1 MALRKIK
8 FTSLAV
14 NSAKCPPGAQQ
25 IIYWDTK
32 TPNLGM
38 RVTKAQAKSYVFEA
52 WFAGKSLRTTIGDAR
67 SWSIAAAQAEAR
79 RLKVLIDQGIDPRT
93 EKSELL
99 AAVRAKQLQ
108 GTLALDAWNDYV
120 TTRAN
125 RWSTRHTDDHRDM
138 VRLGGEQITRGR
150 RAGISEVKGP
160 GILYTLLNRP
170 LNEISR
176 DDVHQW
182 LKEEGTR
189 RPTRA
194 RLALSLLRAF
204 MNWAAD
210 HSQYRAL
217 VQKDA
222 CSRLSRELPAPTA
235 KRDCL
240 QREQLAAWFAA
251 VISIPNPVISAY
263 LQVLLLT
270 GARREE
276 LASLKWSDVD
286 TRWHTAVIKD
296 KASKSVIKTRVISI
310 TPYCE
315 ALLLRLPRVNQWVFS
330 STSAKSGRLQEPRL
344 GHKAAIESAGLPPL
358 TLHGLRRS
366 FGSLSEWID
375 VPAGVTAQLMGHA
388 PSALAE
394 KHYRVRPIDL
404 VRKWHIEIEKFIL
417 SEAGVEQPVYAA
429 PRIHAV
435 GEQR

>member
-1 MALRKIK
+1 MALRKIP
-8 FTSLAV
+8 FSSLRL
-14 NSAKCPPGAQQ
+14 NSLKCPPGVQQ

-38 RVTKAQAKSYVFEA
+38 RVTRTQAKSYVFEA
-52 WFAGKSLRTTIGDAR
+52 WLAGKSLRTTIGDAR
-67 SWSIAAAQAEAR
+67 SWSIAAAQTEAR
-79 RLKVLIDQGIDPRT
+79 RLKVLVDQGIDPRA
-93 EKSELL
+93 EKSEML
-99 AAVRAKQLQ
+99 AAVKAKQLQ
-108 GTLALDAWNDYV
+108 GTLALHVWNDYV
-120 TTRAN
+120 AARAN
-125 RWSTRHTDDHRDM
+125 RWSARHTADHQDM
-138 VRLGGEQITRGR
+138 ARLGGEQITRGR
-150 RAGISEVKGP
+150 RAGMSQVKEP

-176 DDVHQW
+176 DDVHHW

-194 RLALSLLRAF
+194 RLALSLMRAF
-204 MNWAAD
+204 MNWTAD

-235 KRDCL
+235 RRDCL

-276 LASLKWSDVD
+276 LASLKWNDLD
-286 TRWHTAVIKD
+286 LQWHTAVIKD
-296 KASKSVIKTRVISI
+296 KASKSVVKTRIISI
-310 TPYCE
+310 PPYCE
-315 ALLLRLPRVNQWVFS
+315 SLMAGLPRKNEWVFS
-330 STSAKSGRLQEPRL
+330 SANAKSGRLQEPRL
-344 GHKAAIESAGLPPL
+344 AHKSAIESAGLPPL

-366 FGSLSEWID
+366 FASLSEWID
-375 VPAGVTAQLMGHA
+375 VPSGVTAQLMGHA

-394 KHYRVRPIDL
+394 KHYRVRPVDL
-404 VRKWHIEIEKFIL
+404 IRKWHVEIEKFIL
-417 SEAGVEQPVYAA
+417 SEAGIEQPVYGL

-435 GEQR
+435 GERG

>member
-32 TPNLGM
+32 TPNLGI
-38 RVTKAQAKSYVFEA
+38 RVTRAEAKSYVFEA

-93 EKSELL
+93 EKSKML
-99 AAVRAKQLQ
+99 AAVKAKQLQ
-108 GTLALDAWNDYV
+108 GTLALVAWNDYV
-120 TTRAN
+120 TARAH

-150 RAGISEVKGP
+150 RAGMSEFKEP

-176 DDVHQW
+176 DDVHHW

-210 HSQYRAL
+210 HSQYRGL
-217 VQKDA
+217 VQRDA

-251 VISIPNPVISAY
+251 VISIPNLVISAY

-276 LASLKWSDVD
+276 LASLKWTDLD
-286 TRWHTAVIKD
+286 LQWHTAVIKD
-296 KASKSVIKTRVISI
+296 KTNKSVVKTRVISI
-310 TPYCE
+310 PPYCE
-315 ALLLRLPRVNQWVFS
+315 SLMAGLPRKNEWVFS
-330 STSAKSGRLQEPRL
+330 SASAESGRLQEPRL
-344 GHKAAIESAGLPPL
+344 AHRSAIECAGLPPL

-366 FGSLSEWID
+366 FGSLAEWID
-375 VPAGVTAQLMGHA
+375 VPSGVTAQLMGHA
-388 PSALAE
+388 PTALAE
-394 KHYRVRPIDL
+394 KHYRVRPVDL
-404 VRKWHIEIEKFIL
+404 IRKWHVEIEKFIL
-417 SEAGVEQPVYAA
+417 SEAGIEQVNYSKLKLKRA
-429 PRIHAV
+429 
-435 GEQR
+435 GD